1 MEDISQGI
9 SLYKSTPN
17 AVLIDLRDA
26 EDYSEGHIPGAVN
39 MLPETIREQG
49 RFPCIIHW
57 NFNHFVVLNGFTGR
71 HR

>member
-26 EDYSEGHIPGAVN
+26 QATADLLCAGLGAAA
-39 MLPETIREQG
+39 LLL
-49 RFPCIIHW
+49 
-57 NFNHFVVLNGFTGR
+57 FVSFV
-71 HR
+71 H